1 LIRAI
6 ERSGHDF
13 VGQEPAALSMGPVW
27 STARSLEAAPIS
39 LRVYVAATENGYQ
52 VMPGG
57 LTRIAVGSDPRAP
70 WLEAGDVSKDTW
82 VVSDQPVEQFS
93 LLAQRQANQRLH
105 RGGRDLPSRTADNL
119 FWLGRYTE
127 RAEGAVRLLRS
138 LVIRLS
144 GEIGS
149 TRNLVSPERVVSMLI
164 VQKHLSARRGRR
176 AMQEGREAV
185 EQELWTILFDPECKD
200 GLSTVLNNVRRNAEA
215 VRERLSF
222 DTFRILR
229 DLTEVVHSWELS
241 PGHETD
247 DALRLL
253 NRLIQY
259 LAAFNGMVMENMT
272 RGYGWRFLDMGR
284 RLERLRAMIQLIQQ
298 LAVRGEPQD
307 DGALEL
313 LLELADSTMTY
324 RGRYQAAPQLPAV
337 LDLLLSDETN
347 PRSAVFQILTLS
359 EHMEQLPGASD
370 DGIMRVDKRIALRL
384 SNELRLADPTELG
397 ATTSRF
403 DTRVELDRLVRRI
416 DRDVHHLSDHIAEHY
431 FSHSSPKRT
440 SGARRVETAR

>member
-1 LIRAI
+1 
-6 ERSGHDF
+6 
-13 VGQEPAALSMGPVW
+13 M
-27 STARSLEAAPIS
+27 
-39 LRVYVAATENGYQ
+39 
-52 VMPGG
+52 
-57 LTRIAVGSDPRAP
+57 
-70 WLEAGDVSKDTW
+70 
-82 VVSDQPVEQFS
+82 
-93 LLAQRQANQRLH
+93 
-105 RGGRDLPSRTADNL
+105 
-119 FWLGRYTE
+119 
-127 RAEGAVRLLRS
+127 
-138 LVIRLS
+138 
-144 GEIGS
+144 
-149 TRNLVSPERVVSMLI
+149 
-164 VQKHLSARRGRR
+164 
-176 AMQEGREAV
+176 
-185 EQELWTILFDPECKD
+185 
-200 GLSTVLNNVRRNAEA
+200 
-215 VRERLSF
+215 
-222 DTFRILR
+222 
-229 DLTEVVHSWELS
+229 
-241 PGHETD
+241 
-247 DALRLL
+247 

-359 EHMEQLPGASD
+359 EHMSELPGAGD
-370 DGIMRVDKRIALRL
+370 EGILTADQRIVMRL

-403 DTRVELDRLVRRI
+403 DARVELDRLIRRI
-416 DRDVHHLSDHIAEHY
+416 DRDVHQLSDHIAEHY

-440 SGARRVETAR
+440 SGARRVETPR

>member
-1 LIRAI
+1 
-6 ERSGHDF
+6 
-13 VGQEPAALSMGPVW
+13 
-27 STARSLEAAPIS
+27 
-39 LRVYVAATENGYQ
+39 
-52 VMPGG
+52 
-57 LTRIAVGSDPRAP
+57 
-70 WLEAGDVSKDTW
+70 
-82 VVSDQPVEQFS
+82 
-93 LLAQRQANQRLH
+93 
-105 RGGRDLPSRTADNL
+105 
-119 FWLGRYTE
+119 
-127 RAEGAVRLLRS
+127 
-138 LVIRLS
+138 
-144 GEIGS
+144 
-149 TRNLVSPERVVSMLI
+149 
-164 VQKHLSARRGRR
+164 
-176 AMQEGREAV
+176 
-185 EQELWTILFDPECKD
+185 
-200 GLSTVLNNVRRNAEA
+200 
-215 VRERLSF
+215 
-222 DTFRILR
+222 
-229 DLTEVVHSWELS
+229 VVHSWELS

-284 RLERLRAMIQLIQQ
+284 RLERMRAMIQLIQQ

-359 EHMEQLPGASD
+359 EHMRQLPGAGD
-370 DGIMRVDKRIALRL
+370 DGIMSADQRIVLRL
-384 SNELRLADPTELG
+384 SNELRLADPAELG
-397 ATTSRF
+397 TTTSRF